1 MIYLFTYCIRC
12 YSKRGLASDRSLNG
26 INAVPLLSSTIT
38 VIERVFVLER
48 DGNGRENGGGVYG
61 V

>member
-1 MIYLFTYCIRC
+1 
-12 YSKRGLASDRSLNG
+12 LASDRSLNG